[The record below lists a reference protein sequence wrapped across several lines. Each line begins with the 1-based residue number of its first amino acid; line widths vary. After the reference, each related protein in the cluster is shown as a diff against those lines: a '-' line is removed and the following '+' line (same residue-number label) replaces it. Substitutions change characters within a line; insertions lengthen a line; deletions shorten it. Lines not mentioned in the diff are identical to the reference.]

1 MDQEEEVFIYW
12 STWVETEFWALETLG
27 ITWTYRTRITHS
39 SFYGLG
45 NWSPKSPSRCE
56 GGIGVKLPRLFLG
69 SSLCTRADW
78 RLVLVGLV
86 NDTDALIP
94 WFIQVV
100 QSLPGVDFD
109 GISVS
114 LATECSG
121 SDVTLCSFPECF
133 TLRFTFFLSFRK
145 NCMIAEG
152 CCQSART
159 SHPGF
164 FYNFKIF
171 FWRGPFLKPLLNL
184 LQYCFYFMFWFFWPQ
199 GV

>member
-1 MDQEEEVFIYW
+1 MWI
-12 STWVETEFWALETLG
+12 ETEFWALETLG
-27 ITWTYRTRITHS
+27 ITWTCRTRITHS
-39 SFYGLG
+39 SFYSLG
-45 NWSPKSPSRCE
+45 NWSPKSPSRCK
-56 GGIGVKLPRLFLG
+56 GGIGVKLPHLFLG

-78 RLVLVGLV
+78 RLVPVGLV

-100 QSLPGVDFD
+100 QSLPGVDFNR
-109 GISVS
+109 IFVS

-121 SDVTLCSFPECF
+121 SDVSLCSFPECF

-145 NCMIAEG
+145 NCMITEG

-164 FYNFKIF
+164 FCNFKIF